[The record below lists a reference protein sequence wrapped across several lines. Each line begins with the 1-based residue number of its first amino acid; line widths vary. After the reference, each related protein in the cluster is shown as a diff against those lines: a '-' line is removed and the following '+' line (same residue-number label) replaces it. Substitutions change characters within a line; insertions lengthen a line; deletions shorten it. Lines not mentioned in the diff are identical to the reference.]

1 MTPMRSIRAK
11 CLDCCCG
18 SALEVRLCPAADCPL
33 YPYRMGHRPRQYQDT
48 HQGANEGKTADS
60 PAFSGKEKAPR
71 VNADQST
78 TQGTP

>member
-18 SALEVRLCPAADCPL
+18 SPMEVRLCPAADCPL
-33 YPYRMGHRPRQYQDT
+33 YPYRMGHRPKQYQDIT
-48 HQGANEGKTADS
+48 KEANEEKTEDS
-60 PAFSGKEKAPR
+60 PIFLDKERAPR
-71 VNADQST
+71 VNADQRT